1 MAAMAWQF
9 RAGNVAQKK
18 WLGGLDMSEIHIKKT
33 TWKNWYIYYY
43 MDTYGLYTGIFMD
56 LASNMIQQP
65 NNGFSMFL
73 V

>member
-1 MAAMAWQF
+1 
-9 RAGNVAQKK
+9 
-18 WLGGLDMSEIHIKKT
+18 
-33 TWKNWYIYYY
+33 